1 MLKELLFLNYI
12 DQLTT
17 RSKYAVSAL
26 TELYS
31 LEENG
36 PVSLTDISNIQKID
50 LSYLEQLFRKL
61 RLAGIVTSVR
71 GRKGGYIYAKSIDS
85 ITIKD
90 VMDAVDEDLDAT
102 NCHGTHSCN
111 DGKQCKTHNL
121 WNGLNNLVDD
131 YLNQITISNLVKNE
145 SEPYI
150 KLREIV

>member
-1 MLKELLFLNYI
+1 
-12 DQLTT
+12 
-17 RSKYAVSAL
+17 
-26 TELYS
+26 
-31 LEENG
+31 
-36 PVSLTDISNIQKID
+36 
-50 LSYLEQLFRKL
+50 
-61 RLAGIVTSVR
+61 LAGIVTSVR
-71 GRKGGYIYAKSIDS
+71 GRNGGYIYAKSIDS

>member
-1 MLKELLFLNYI
+1 MK
-12 DQLTT
+12 LTT
-17 RSKYAVSAL
+17 RSKYAVTAL

-71 GRKGGYIYAKSIDS
+71 GRNGGYIYAKSIDS

-90 VMDAVDEDLDAT
+90 VMDAGDEDLDAT